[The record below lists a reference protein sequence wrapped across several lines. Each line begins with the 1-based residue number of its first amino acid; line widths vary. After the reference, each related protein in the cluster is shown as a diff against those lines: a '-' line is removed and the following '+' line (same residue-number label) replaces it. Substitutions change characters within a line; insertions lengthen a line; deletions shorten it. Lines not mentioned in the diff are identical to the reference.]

1 MCEHNNP
8 ESSTNVTR
16 QRLLPTRTTY
26 NNRRRRRRTAQVIC
40 PPSGNYN
47 NSTRMYMRRRLRDRK
62 TNRSVNSENPLRPR
76 TLLCHGETAHTCA
89 AQFTGINVI
98 FGYASS
104 RGGYSRFPLFFFPL
118 YFFFPSPPS
127 FPPPPFP
134 LVRHTRAHGAGE
146 THKLAG
152 S

>member
-1 MCEHNNP
+1 MCEHYNP

-47 NSTRMYMRRRLRDRK
+47 NSTRMYMRRRLRYRK

-104 RGGYSRFPLFFFPL
+104 RGGYSRFPLFFFRSIFSFLRPRL
-118 YFFFPSPPS
+118 PPSPPRS
-127 FPPPPFP
+127 PSSD
-134 LVRHTRAHGAGE
+134 TRAHTVRAR
-146 THKLAG
+146 HIN
-152 S
+152 